1 MSQAILPK
9 PFDGS
14 DHQSLFWQESDR
26 AALLVHGFPGTP
38 AEMHPLG
45 TILKEA
51 GWTVRGLMLPG
62 LGADIEKLDQ
72 RTSRV
77 WLDAVQQAI
86 ERVEAAASGDL
97 VGRLFLGRG
106 LGVKRSAGTAAGRS
120 GTARAFL
127 EFRRQMVQPPLAG
140 NKFCFPRL
148 KPLKRAD
155 FAASEVRHGLQ
166 RMFKNIDLE
175 NPQIQ
180 QALRQLTVSSKPIE
194 QIRQLGQRAFNRVAK
209 IDVPTLII
217 QGSRDKVVPPIRTQR
232 LINRFVNRVEYHEV
246 DAGHDLVDPGS
257 GAWDQVKE
265 HLLRFAASLR
275 K

>member
-86 ERVEAAASGDL
+86 EELKRQHRVILLAGYSLGGALALNAALEQRPDGLVLLAPFWSFGDKWFSL
-97 VGRLFLGRG
+97 LWPVINF
-106 LGVKRSAGTAAGRS
+106 
-120 GTARAFL
+120 AFL
-127 EFRRQMVQPPLAG
+127 
-140 NKFCFPRL
+140 
-148 KPLKRAD
+148 
-155 FAASEVRHGLQ
+155 
-166 RMFKNIDLE
+166 
-175 NPQIQ
+175 
-180 QALRQLTVSSKPIE
+180 AL
-194 QIRQLGQRAFNRVAK
+194 NR
-209 IDVPTLII
+209 
-217 QGSRDKVVPPIRTQR
+217 
-232 LINRFVNRVEYHEV
+232 
-246 DAGHDLVDPGS
+246 
-257 GAWDQVKE
+257 
-265 HLLRFAASLR
+265 
-275 K
+275 